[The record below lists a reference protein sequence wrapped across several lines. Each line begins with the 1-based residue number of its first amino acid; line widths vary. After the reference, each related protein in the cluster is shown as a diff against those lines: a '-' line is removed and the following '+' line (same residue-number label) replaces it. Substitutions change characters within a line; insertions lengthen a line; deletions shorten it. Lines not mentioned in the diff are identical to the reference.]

1 MRGFLAVAALAVGM
15 LSISAT
21 PTPAAAE
28 PPVPFTW
35 MPEVAPQGPVLIVI
49 GLDEQRAVVYRN
61 GVRIGSSP
69 VSTGKEGHET
79 PTGIF
84 NILQK
89 RREHNSNLYNNAPMP
104 FMQRLTW
111 DGIALH
117 AGHLPGYPAS
127 HGCVRLPYEFS
138 EALFGI
144 TERGMTV
151 VVAQSLGQP
160 QLQSP
165 EPLGMA
171 TPSTGASPDSRWTWQ
186 PERMDQGPVTMV
198 LSIAD
203 QQLVV
208 MRGGVEIGRGDVAVD
223 APDVHTQAY
232 AVMGGTPAGES
243 RLVPGRPALNWMRIP
258 IQRDLQRDPLEAGSA
273 GNVDAAG
280 ATISGGA
287 VRIDPEFAKRV
298 HEALAPGSTL
308 LVTPEPVS
316 AVSNQGMTV
325 FESAPRPQQAP
336 EPAHE

>member
-1 MRGFLAVAALAVGM
+1 MARRFLRRVPSLAALMVSAALACG
-15 LSISAT
+15 LAWAT
-21 PTPAAAE
+21 RTQADALRPGDSVWA
-28 PPVPFTW
+28 
-35 MPEVAPQGPVLIVI
+35 PERAPDGPVLVVVS
-49 GLDEQRAVVYRN
+49 LPAQQAWVYRN
-61 GVRIGSSP
+61 GVRIGTSP
-69 VSTGKEGHET
+69 VSTGRPGHET
-79 PTGIF
+79 PAGIYT
-84 NILQK
+84 ILQK
-89 RREHNSNLYNNAPMP
+89 RREHYSNLYNNAPMP

-171 TPSTGASPDSRWTWQ
+171 TPNTGASPDSRWTRQ
-186 PERMDQGPVTMV
+186 PERMDQGPITMV

-243 RLVPGRPALNWMRIP
+243 RLVPG
-258 IQRDLQRDPLEAGSA
+258 
-273 GNVDAAG
+273 
-280 ATISGGA
+280 
-287 VRIDPEFAKRV
+287 
-298 HEALAPGSTL
+298 
-308 LVTPEPVS
+308 
-316 AVSNQGMTV
+316 
-325 FESAPRPQQAP
+325 
-336 EPAHE
+336 